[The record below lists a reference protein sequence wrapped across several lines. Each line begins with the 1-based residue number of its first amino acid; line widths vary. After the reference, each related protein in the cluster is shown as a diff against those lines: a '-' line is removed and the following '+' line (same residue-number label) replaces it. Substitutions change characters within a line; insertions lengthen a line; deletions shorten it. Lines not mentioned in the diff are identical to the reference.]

1 MLKRLGKIIFL
12 IWFLLI
18 IFNIYL
24 KPETNSAKEI
34 IYGDVN
40 QDGVVN
46 NYDII
51 ILNKHILGEMEL
63 GKNEKIA
70 SDVNLDNLINKYDV
84 ELINFSLLNK
94 ISLPN
99 TTYTDFE
106 IDKEK
111 IENEYIEE
119 ENKEELVV
127 TDEKYLKEYETKNG
141 EKYTIIG
148 TLKIEKIG
156 IEYDIF
162 SATSTELLKLSLNKY
177 WGVDPNEVGNM
188 CIVGHNWFDSRF
200 FGRLHTLEEGDSIE
214 ITDAYNRMEKYYV
227 YDMFVVEPNDTDC
240 TSQLTNGKKEITL
253 ITCYNNGTQ
262 RLVVKAR
269 AEKNIN
275 VSNERL

>member
-12 IWFLLI
+12 ILFLLI
-18 IFNIYL
+18 ILNIYL
-24 KPETNSAKEI
+24 LQPETSTAKEI

-51 ILNKHILGEMEL
+51 ILNKHILGEIEL
-63 GKNEKIA
+63 SKDELIA

-84 ELINFSLLNK
+84 ELINISLLNK

-106 IDKEK
+106 IDLEK
-111 IENEYIEE
+111 TENEYVEE
-119 ENKEELVV
+119 EKEELVV
-127 TDEKYLKEYETKNG
+127 TDEKYLKEHETKNG

-148 TLKIEKIG
+148 SLKIEKIG
-156 IEYDIF
+156 VEYDIL
-162 SATSTELLKLSLNKY
+162 SATSAELLKISVNKY
-177 WGVDPNEVGNM
+177 WGANPNEVGNM
-188 CIVGHNWFDSRF
+188 CILGHNWFDSRF
-200 FGRLHTLEEGDSIE
+200 FGRLHTLQEGDAIE
-214 ITDAYNRMEKYYV
+214 ITDSYNRSEKYYV
-227 YDMFVVEPNDTDC
+227 YDMYVIEPDDTDC

-269 AEKNIN
+269 AEEVKMEN
-275 VSNERL
+275 